1 MIRVDKI
8 ITTVVLSKRASIDM
22 ELPVFLPIG
31 ELKPKILETVKV
43 IYSDEWNEIF
53 EINLKFMGR
62 SLDDNTSLAA
72 SGVWDGSFLEV
83 ERRR

>member
-43 IYSDEWNEIF
+43 IYSDEWNEFF

-62 SLDDNTSLAA
+62 SLDNNTSLAA